1 MEQMEVVVMSKAK
14 KIGKIAIIV
23 VALLLVI
30 TAASSIVVTY
40 KDEYKL
46 IRVFGKVDRVITE
59 EGISFK
65 VPFVEEADT
74 LPREILLYDLAVSD
88 VITKDKKT
96 MVADTYVL
104 WKINDPLLF
113 AQTLSGSVTSA
124 EGRLNASVYNALKE
138 VIGSMS
144 QTEVISARDGILSQ
158 TLEEC
163 IGDTMDQYGI
173 TLVTVETK
181 HLDLPSDNKSAV
193 YERMISEREQMAA
206 QYIAGGNSQSQ
217 IIKNST
223 DKEVSI
229 MKSEADAQ
237 AAQIR
242 AEGEAQYMQI
252 LSEAYNDSSKSS
264 FYSFVRSLDA
274 AKASLTG
281 ENKTLILSSDSP
293 IAQIFNAN

>member
-1 MEQMEVVVMSKAK
+1 MSKAK
-14 KIGKIAIIV
+14 QIGKVLIGV
-23 VALLLVI
+23 VAVLLVI
-30 TAASSIVVTY
+30 AAASSIVVTY

-46 IRVFGKVDRVITE
+46 VRVFGKVDRVITE

-104 WKINDPLLF
+104 WKITDPLLF

-144 QTEVISARDGILSQ
+144 QTEVISARDGILSDM
-158 TLEEC
+158 LEEG
-163 IGDTMDQYGI
+163 IGEGMEQYGI
-173 TLVTVETK
+173 TLVSVETK
-181 HLDLPSDNKSAV
+181 HLDLPSDNKAAV

-206 QYIAGGNSQSQ
+206 QYTAEGNSKSQ

-229 MKSEADAQ
+229 MKSQAEAQ
-237 AAQIR
+237 AAQVR

-252 LSEAYNDSSKSS
+252 LSEAYNDTSKSS

-274 AKASLTG
+274 AKYSLTG

-293 IAQIFNAN
+293 IAQIFTISE